1 VDRKLH
7 PKLRRLVLD
16 DEQHLVVGGGKR
28 LLRLQDPVELEIAG
42 IGYFLALTH
51 RGCARFND
59 IIPS

>member
-1 VDRKLH
+1 
-7 PKLRRLVLD
+7 VLD
-16 DEQHLVVGGGKR
+16 NEQHLVVGGGKR